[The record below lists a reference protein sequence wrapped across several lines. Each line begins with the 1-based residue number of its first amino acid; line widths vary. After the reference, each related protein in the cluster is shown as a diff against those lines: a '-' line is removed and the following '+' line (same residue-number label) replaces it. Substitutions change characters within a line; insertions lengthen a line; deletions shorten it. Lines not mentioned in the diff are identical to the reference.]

1 METVETCLVDLS
13 RTPPDTC
20 KVMKSKMPEG
30 KGVPGVAT
38 RPAGNRGLPVL
49 PLGL

>member
-1 METVETCLVDLS
+1 MMKNEDLS
-13 RTPPDTC
+13 PGSYSTPF
-20 KVMKSKMPEG
+20 KVMKSQMPEG

-49 PLGL
+49 PFGGFR